1 MLRARIVSERLAR
14 MIRHIIITGGSGYI
28 GTCVVKAA
36 LARAYRV
43 TILSRS
49 TSGLPPGA
57 RHIPWTLGDKLPD
70 ASLNPDLPASAQ
82 AIIHLAHDWRNPGM
96 TAADEGG
103 LNRAGTRALLVS
115 SRQLGIGR
123 FLFVSSQSA
132 REDAENIYGRVK
144 YAIEQ
149 ELDHPGEIAAR
160 VGLVYGGPPA
170 ALFALMC
177 KLTGDLPLL
186 PMIDPWREV
195 QPVHVA
201 EVADGLLRMVDHDAT
216 GWMGLAAPVGVS
228 FRLFLQTLAREFH
241 GKSLP
246 IFPIPLRLALLGC
259 AVTARI
265 PFLPTVDRERVLGL
279 AGVRALPCA
288 DHLAALGMEIMPLAV
303 GLRGEPGS
311 RRAIL
316 AEGRALL
323 AYILRAPP
331 GNMLLRRYAVSIA
344 AAHGGALPMSGLFR
358 RVPALLRLAEP
369 LSARGQLAQRLR
381 LAATLVE
388 TSPRGEAMLAAGSLL
403 GLGVGF
409 LLDALALPFR
419 LLRRG

>member
-1 MLRARIVSERLAR
+1 V
-14 MIRHIIITGGSGYI
+14 IRHIIITGGSGYI
-28 GTCVVKAA
+28 GRCVAAAA
-36 LARAYRV
+36 LARGCSV
-43 TILSRS
+43 TVLSRHA
-49 TSGLPPGA
+49 TGLPHGA
-57 RHIPWTLGDKLPD
+57 RHQPWTLGDAVPD
-70 ASLNPDLPASAQ
+70 ASLNPTFPTSDQ

-96 TAADEGG
+96 TADDEGG
-103 LNRAGTRALLVS
+103 LNRSGTLALLTS
-115 SRQLGIGR
+115 SRRLGIGR
-123 FLFVSSQSA
+123 FVFVSSQSA
-132 REDAENIYGRVK
+132 RADAENIYGRVK
-144 YAIEQ
+144 FAIEQ
-149 ELDHPGEIAAR
+149 ALDQPGEVAAR

-186 PMIDPWREV
+186 PMIDPWRDV

-216 GWMGLAAPVGVS
+216 GWMGLAAPVGIS
-228 FRLFLQTLAREFH
+228 FKRFLQTLAREFH

-246 IFPIPLRLALLGC
+246 IIPIPLRLALLGC

-265 PFLPTVDRERVLGL
+265 PFIPTVDRERVLGL

-288 DHLAALGMEIMPLAV
+288 DHLAALGMEIMPLEI
-303 GLRGEPGS
+303 GLRREPGS

-323 AYILRAPP
+323 TYVLGAPP
-331 GNMLLRRYAVSIA
+331 ANMLMRRYAASIA
-344 AAHGGALPMSGLFR
+344 ATNQGALAMSGLFR
-358 RVPALLRLAEP
+358 RFPALLRLAEP
-369 LSARGQLAQRLR
+369 LSDRAALAQRLR
-381 LAATLVE
+381 LASTLVDS
-388 TSPRGEAMLAAGSLL
+388 SPQGEAVLAAGSRL

-409 LLDALALPFR
+409 LLDALALPLR

>member
-1 MLRARIVSERLAR
+1 
-14 MIRHIIITGGSGYI
+14 MIRHVIITGGSGYI
-28 GTCVVKAA
+28 GSCVAKAA
-36 LARAYRV
+36 LARGCSV

-49 TSGLPPGA
+49 ISGLPLGA
-57 RHIPWTLGDKLPD
+57 RHMPWALGDKLPD
-70 ASLNPDLPASAQ
+70 ASLHPALPASGQ

-103 LNRAGTRALLVS
+103 LNRAGTSALLAS
-115 SRQLGIGR
+115 SRQHGIGR
-123 FLFVSSQSA
+123 FVFVSSQSA
-132 REDAENIYGRVK
+132 RADAENIYGRVK

-149 ELDHPGEIAAR
+149 DLDHPGEIAAR

-170 ALFALMC
+170 ALFALLC
-177 KLTGDLPLL
+177 RLAGDLPLL

-195 QPVHVA
+195 QAIHVA
-201 EVADGLLRMVDHDAT
+201 EVADGLLRMVDHDGT
-216 GWMGLAAPVGVS
+216 GWMGLAAPVGIS

-246 IFPIPLRLALLGC
+246 IIPIPLRLALLGC

-265 PFLPTVDRERVLGL
+265 PFIPTVDRERVLGL
-279 AGVRALPCA
+279 AGVRALPCV

-303 GLRGEPGS
+303 GLRREPGS

-323 AYILRAPP
+323 TYILGAPP
-331 GNMLLRRYAVSIA
+331 GNMLLRRYAASIA
-344 AAHGGALPMSGLFR
+344 AANQGALAMSGLFR

-369 LSARGQLAQRLR
+369 LRASGQLAQRLR

-388 TSPRGEAMLAAGSLL
+388 TSPRGEAMLAAGSLF
-403 GLGVGF
+403 GLSVGF

-419 LLRRG
+419 LFRRG